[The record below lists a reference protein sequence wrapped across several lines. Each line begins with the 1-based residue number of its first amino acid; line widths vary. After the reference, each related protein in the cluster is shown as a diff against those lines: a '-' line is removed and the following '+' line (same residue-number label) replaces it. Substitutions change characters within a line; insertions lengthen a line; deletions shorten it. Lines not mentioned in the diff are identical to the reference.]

1 MSGEKDV
8 RCLVLLHQRDNTEEE
23 NCSDVQE
30 RSIFVRDCGFV
41 ETDEATKMLSLDF
54 YTYYRHKIIRF
65 SIEGVSME
73 ISKKLAQD
81 LFRIQEMSRKDI
93 DQLHKLVI
101 DFFAATYAGYKQ
113 NRSFNKKIERVVYS
127 QSGVEESTIFL
138 QEKRYPARLAAF
150 MNSVYGH
157 GAELDD
163 GNKQAAGHAGV
174 HLIPA
179 VFALADKL
187 KSSNEDV
194 LIALATGY
202 EAYIRISS
210 AAQPG
215 LVQRGFH
222 STGVAGT
229 LACAAACAR
238 LYHLNAQGIEDAIA
252 LATTMTGGLLSY
264 GDSRPAIKPLNP
276 GKAAENGI
284 FAAMLANEGVQ
295 GPSESLEGKNGWFH
309 AVTNE
314 VHEEF
319 LRGSD
324 HLLLHDCYF
333 KLYPSCRHTHCGI
346 DAAIALHEKVKK
358 DEIETINVFIY
369 PNAIKL
375 AGIKIPKNQDETKFS
390 IQYTLACALLNGSYG
405 IADMK
410 PTRLTEEVLTLIDK
424 IVLIQD
430 ELMENRSKGIR
441 GTRVE
446 IVMKNGERIEETVLV
461 PRGDPERPLTR
472 NDIIQ
477 KLKTCANGQTDEQ
490 TLNKLVNAILQID
503 GREEFR
509 NPMAIF

>member
-1 MSGEKDV
+1 MGITSNLASDLAAIQLNDNDGE
-8 RCLVLLHQRDNTEEE
+8 
-23 NCSDVQE
+23 
-30 RSIFVRDCGFV
+30 
-41 ETDEATKMLSLDF
+41 
-54 YTYYRHKIIRF
+54 
-65 SIEGVSME
+65 
-73 ISKKLAQD
+73 
-81 LFRIQEMSRKDI
+81 
-93 DQLHKLVI
+93 QLRTLII
-101 DFFAATYAGYKQ
+101 DFFAAAFAGYKQ
-113 NRSFNKKIERVVYS
+113 NKSFNEKVEAVVYP
-127 QSGVEESTIFL
+127 QGGAEESTVFL
-138 QEKRYPARLAAF
+138 QEKKYPARLAAF

-163 GNKQAAGHAGV
+163 GNKKAAGHAGV

-187 KSSNEDV
+187 ESSNEDV
-194 LIALATGY
+194 LVALATGY

-215 LVQRGFH
+215 LVARGYH

-238 LYHLNAQGIEDAIA
+238 LYQLDAQGVEDAIA

-276 GKAAENGI
+276 GKAAENGV

-295 GPSESLEGKNGWFH
+295 GPTEALEGQNGWFH
-309 AVTNE
+309 AVTDE

-319 LRGSD
+319 LQASD

-346 DAAIALHEKVKK
+346 DAAVALHEKVKA
-358 DEIETINVFIY
+358 DEIDKVNVYIY

-375 AGIKIPKNQDETKFS
+375 AGIKIPKDQDETKFS

-405 IADMK
+405 IADMD
-410 PTRLTEEVLTLIDK
+410 PPRLTKDVLKLIDK
-424 IVLIQD
+424 IDLVPDQT
-430 ELMENRSKGIR
+430 MEDRNRGIR

-446 IVMKNGERIEETVLV
+446 VLLKGGRREEETVLT
-461 PRGDPERPLTR
+461 PKGDPENPLGR
-472 NDIIQ
+472 EDIIE
-477 KLKTCANGQTDEQ
+477 KLRVCSKEQ
-490 TLNKLVNAILQID
+490 ITEETLNSLVRAIENIR
-503 GREEFR
+503 GNIRFE
-509 NPMAIF
+509 NPMKVIGNQKFDV

>member
-1 MSGEKDV
+1 MG
-8 RCLVLLHQRDNTEEE
+8 T
-23 NCSDVQE
+23 
-30 RSIFVRDCGFV
+30 
-41 ETDEATKMLSLDF
+41 
-54 YTYYRHKIIRF
+54 
-65 SIEGVSME
+65 
-73 ISKKLAQD
+73 SKELAQD
-81 LFRIQEMSRKDI
+81 LFRIQEMSREDI
-93 DQLHKLVI
+93 NQLHKLMI

-113 NRSFNKKIERVVYS
+113 NWSFNKKIERAVYL
-127 QSGVEESTIFL
+127 QGGLEESIVFR

-150 MNSVYGH
+150 MNALYGH

-163 GNKQAAGHAGV
+163 GNKSAAGHAGV

-276 GKAAENGI
+276 GKAAENGM

-295 GPSESLEGKNGWFH
+295 GPTEALEGQNGWFH
-309 AVTNE
+309 AVTDE
-314 VHEEF
+314 VHEEY
-319 LRGSD
+319 LKGSD

-346 DAAIALHEKVKK
+346 DAAIALHRKVKA
-358 DEIETINVFIY
+358 DEIEKINVYIY

-390 IQYTLACALLNGSYG
+390 IQYTLACGLLNGTYG
-405 IADMK
+405 IADMD
-410 PTRLTEEVLTLIDK
+410 PPRLTPDIVELIGK
-424 IVLIQD
+424 TALISD
-430 ELMENRSKGIR
+430 IFMEDRSKGIR

-446 IVMKNGERIEETVLV
+446 VILKDGSKYEEKVTV
-461 PRGDPERPLTR
+461 PKGDPENPLTR
-472 NDIIQ
+472 ENIID
-477 KLKTCANGQTDEQ
+477 KLRTCAKGQADED
-490 TLNKLVNAILQID
+490 TLMRLVQAIEMIE
-503 GREEFR
+503 GKEKFM
-509 NPMAIF
+509 NPMCIL